1 MYVCVLINC
10 CLFNNISNIYMYL
23 WLTIST
29 IQSNLYIKDIV
40 AHLSVEMVN
49 GQFLD
54 YLKCINQWLPIHS
67 YSSRASSQIVL
78 VPFLVCCSALWTIV
92 CDCCSVSLWYYIV
105 SFSVINDSSLPV
117 CILQTFLA
125 SIIIF
130 HKVCFFSLLAGF
142 SLLTN
147 SLS

>member
-1 MYVCVLINC
+1 LYVCVLINC

-23 WLTIST
+23 RLTIST

-40 AHLSVEMVN
+40 ADLSVEMVN

-54 YLKCINQWLPIHS
+54 YLKSINQWLPIHS

-78 VPFLVCCSALWTIV
+78 AQFFVFCSALWTIV
-92 CDCCSVSLWYYIV
+92 CDCCSFSLWYYIV
-105 SFSVINDSSLPV
+105 SFSVIKGSSLPL

-130 HKVCFFSLLAGF
+130 HKECFFLY
-142 SLLTN
+142 
-147 SLS
+147 